1 MLPSRMLVVGALT
14 LVGTG
19 CVATRNDMRILQSD
33 IFALRAEQARA
44 DSALAKEL
52 ATLSAS
58 LQQAIGVVSD
68 SLNDVSQ
75 RMGQLQADSRQS
87 LYAIEQQ
94 LLVLGELAGQGQ
106 QQLRRLYAEMEV
118 RNQQLA
124 TQGIPVPGDTT
135 GGAQPAPAAP
145 PPTEGPYTLY
155 EIGRGQLQSQSY
167 GTARQAFEQLIAQHP
182 TSELVPLAMLGI
194 ADAFAAERRT
204 AEADSTYR
212 LVASRHSQ
220 STAAPTALY
229 RLGLSLEGQGR
240 RSDARAAMQ
249 QIVSSYPR
257 AEEADL
263 AADWLRNHPGG
274 TSEHPDRE

>member
-1 MLPSRMLVVGALT
+1 MFPSRLLAVGALT

-19 CVATRNDMRILQSD
+19 CMATRNDVRIIQSD

-44 DSALAKEL
+44 DSAIAREL

-58 LQQAIGVVSD
+58 LQQAIAVLSD
-68 SLNDVSQ
+68 SMKDVSE
-75 RMGQLQADSRQS
+75 RVGRLQADSRQS
-87 LYAIEQQ
+87 FYAIEQQ
-94 LLVLGELAGQGQ
+94 LAVLGELAGQGQ
-106 QQLRRLYAEMEV
+106 EQLRRFYAEMEF
-118 RNQQLA
+118 RNRQQA
-124 TQGIPVPGDTT
+124 AQGAMTGDTS

-155 EIGRGQLQSQSY
+155 EIGRTQLQSQSY

-182 TSELVPLAMLGI
+182 TSDLVPLALLGI
-194 ADAFAAERRT
+194 ADSYAAERRT

-240 RSDARAAMQ
+240 RADARAAMQ